1 MADIKGILGTKL
13 GMTQIFDDTRAI
25 PVTVIKAGP
34 CFVAQVKTE
43 AKDGYSAVQLA
54 FGPTRPNGL
63 TKPEQGHFDAH
74 GGQTGRHVVEIRT
87 DDAASYE
94 PGQELRA
101 DVFEPGER
109 ADVVGVSKGK
119 GFAGPMKRHGF
130 SGLSS
135 SHGTERKHRS
145 PGAIGACATPSRV
158 FKGMRMAG
166 QMGNERVTVLNL
178 EIVRADRRA
187 QPAAPAGRDP
197 GPRGRPGD
205 GPFGREGTRLEGRAL
220 MPKVDVVSVAGKK
233 VGTRDLAPE
242 VFEAKVSVPL
252 MHQVVL
258 AGFASIRRGT
268 HSTKTRGEV
277 SGGGRKPWRQ
287 KGTGRARQGSNRSPQ
302 WTGGGVVHGP
312 HPRDHEMR
320 VNKKMKRG
328 ALRSALTDALTSGKL
343 SVVQDLAFDAPKTK
357 TAAEVL
363 DTLELGGKVLLV
375 LPLPSDSGAVEK
387 SFRNIRGVRV
397 AYARSLGVYE
407 VIAADHLVITESALD
422 VVEGSPAEE
431 ARAEKPAKE
440 PAENEPAEK
449 PAAEGE
455 AE

>member
-1 MADIKGILGTKL
+1 
-13 GMTQIFDDTRAI
+13 
-25 PVTVIKAGP
+25 
-34 CFVAQVKTE
+34 
-43 AKDGYSAVQLA
+43 
-54 FGPTRPNGL
+54 
-63 TKPEQGHFDAH
+63 
-74 GGQTGRHVVEIRT
+74 
-87 DDAASYE
+87 
-94 PGQELRA
+94 
-101 DVFEPGER
+101 
-109 ADVVGVSKGK
+109 
-119 GFAGPMKRHGF
+119 
-130 SGLSS
+130 
-135 SHGTERKHRS
+135 
-145 PGAIGACATPSRV
+145 
-158 FKGMRMAG
+158 
-166 QMGNERVTVLNL
+166 
-178 EIVRADRRA
+178 
-187 QPAAPAGRDP
+187 
-197 GPRGRPGD
+197 
-205 GPFGREGTRLEGRAL
+205 

-233 VGTRDLAPE
+233 VGTRDLASE

-343 SVVQDLAFDAPKTK
+343 RVVQDLEFDAPKTK

-407 VIAADHLVITESALD
+407 VISADHLVITESALD
-422 VVEGSPAEE
+422 VVEGSPAKEHAEE
-431 ARAEKPAKE
+431 PAAKERAEEPAPMGSAPAKASTE
-440 PAENEPAEK
+440 TAP
-449 PAAEGE
+449 EGE
-455 AE
+455 AEPTTEAATTEAGGEAE

>member
-1 MADIKGILGTKL
+1 
-13 GMTQIFDDTRAI
+13 
-25 PVTVIKAGP
+25 
-34 CFVAQVKTE
+34 
-43 AKDGYSAVQLA
+43 
-54 FGPTRPNGL
+54 
-63 TKPEQGHFDAH
+63 
-74 GGQTGRHVVEIRT
+74 
-87 DDAASYE
+87 
-94 PGQELRA
+94 
-101 DVFEPGER
+101 
-109 ADVVGVSKGK
+109 
-119 GFAGPMKRHGF
+119 
-130 SGLSS
+130 
-135 SHGTERKHRS
+135 
-145 PGAIGACATPSRV
+145 
-158 FKGMRMAG
+158 
-166 QMGNERVTVLNL
+166 
-178 EIVRADRRA
+178 
-187 QPAAPAGRDP
+187 
-197 GPRGRPGD
+197 
-205 GPFGREGTRLEGRAL
+205 

-242 VFEAKVSVPL
+242 VFEAKVSVPM

-343 SVVQDLAFDAPKTK
+343 RVVQDLEFDAPKTK

-422 VVEGSPAEE
+422 VVEGSPADAE
-431 ARAEKPAKE
+431 AEKPAAK
-440 PAENEPAEK
+440 EPAEK
-449 PAAEGE
+449 PATKAPAKAKASTGSEDEPTTESGGE